1 MRKWRFLSY
10 FKNVLFS
17 SSQSFCFS
25 SILSVKKLFSG
36 LHYFVFICLAQF
48 VVVDLEA
55 VDASVIVASVEGEVF
70 SLSIEDEFQ
79 ITLDSSS
86 VGKKVE
92 EKSIIVTGDSGNAS
106 LLFSNG
112 ALITIKPGSRFYL
125 RKFAQKSF
133 SADPNANPS
142 QIEEEPSQSEL
153 LAHLDFGNLIVK
165 APKLRKGSSM
175 VLSSPLGTAGI
186 RGTMFQL
193 VAVRNPVTGDIT
205 GGVNLISGDITFTD
219 VAGNDVN
226 LASGQSLQLAS
237 GKLGESM
244 ATMPGGLVNL
254 TATYG
259 GSLTGGE
266 MPPSIDMLFPGV
278 TGTESASTTSS
289 PTISQAMDTDW
300 EMVHEIASD
309 IFFTIESTEMSS
321 SQFSF
326 DDISDAVT
334 VSTPT
339 PQAQAPSIPASISG
353 EILET
358 VEGLED
364 LYIEAPTISLSEGA
378 NIISSDQLVIEYL
391 VKRKNLN
398 YPLDDYGPFK
408 ILGSNSEI
416 YPSYSAKTLGS
427 LDITNS
433 VQVSNLDSVNYSILG
448 HESKITLY
456 VDDFALRK
464 VNFADGSPVS
474 VTITPTVK
482 IVDNQKPIISFSD
495 GKEQSNPLLVE
506 GKIGTQFIDPG
517 VSLIDNYYSEQEIVE
532 FMGLSTG
539 PEKSSFGSVNMEKA
553 GVYEITYQG
562 ISDPSGNLNE
572 PTTRWVQVV
581 DNTFPK
587 ATLYGS
593 NPIYI
598 DLNSTSVFKDP
609 GAFATDNLDGI
620 IEWGDDRIKVMV
632 EMLVDDNLQSY
643 NTVTNSLENIINE
656 AKNQDSVNATFR
668 LQYKISDLAG
678 NTSEISRQIV
688 LINSPFKTPT
698 MVMHGDNPLYHEVN
712 TSFSDPG
719 VTAYK
724 DMGSGVSPINLNSKV
739 SALAYLGSSISGLDS
754 SIVNFNMNNQIYV
767 DPSGNEDA
775 SRKIIIKYSVTDEF
789 GNNTKLEREVRI
801 VDSTSPVISL
811 NDAGGLDLLNL
822 QVGTAFTDPS
832 AVVTD
837 NYDSTP
843 VLKTKLISLSTNS
856 EMLDPSGSD
865 IFSTLSN
872 IGFWEPGDYEIIYES
887 TDLNG
892 NTGTNK
898 RNVRVV
904 DTIAP
909 LISVI
914 PHSFLT
920 SPSTNSLNSEVPEVS
935 SIVSYPSNPLPSE
948 ILSELLSL
956 PGYDHANKTYEQ
968 IDADPYINTFESD
981 KGFYIKDLPADPNDV
996 NFDDS
1001 PSGQT
1006 TQLVTDIWG
1015 RSFIWH
1021 SAFKIN
1027 FSNGVTLQDPGVYVR
1042 NDSNLVVTVSSSVV
1056 KKDDNPQPPLT
1067 PQPYK
1072 YLVSYTATQSNGQT
1086 ASVYDA
1092 RTIRFIDAVAPT
1104 IVLSPDPNPDG
1115 TNTFILAEGG
1125 LDYGDTNATA
1135 YIWTHST
1142 SIKTGPHSF
1151 ETKVL
1156 DAADG
1161 SIPKKLVRTVYSG
1174 FVNAG
1179 TFAGSVDEGN
1189 VKSADPITE
1198 ISKSD
1203 LEISQAV
1210 SSLIF
1215 TDFSKKD
1222 QVYTIKYDA
1231 EDTANNESVPKFRY
1245 LKVVDTIG
1253 PLITTPA
1260 NTSITL
1266 DFLSINGSSPSVDVR
1281 SEASVQN
1288 YIQNNILT
1296 AVDAY
1301 NFDPTITWDINITK
1315 PNGQN
1320 FGPGGTGFDEPPP
1333 GAIAG
1338 LVFPTNKNDS
1348 GYDVIVTAYDSSNN
1362 RSSKVTLELKIGDT
1376 RSPTLTMIGKSEI
1389 HDFLRFKSNAG
1400 LSNDEKPFTDA
1411 LTSSSN
1417 PELNSTGFAGGD
1429 HRMLLADYNFVDPGV
1444 YGEDEN
1450 SAWNKG
1456 NGYPDFD
1463 GDGIGEGHVIRRV
1476 ALRTMMDACDD
1487 NDPSNIDEGIIFAY
1501 SYFEKNSYTMENWQ
1515 NLLQSQVYGYPTDL
1529 NGTGGSAA
1537 KVPDVNAE
1545 DNSTLGG
1552 PYDFNDPNKTD
1563 LTNFDM
1569 TSVTIEYRVKDSW
1582 GNLSSIMTRN
1592 VYIYESRQYGNS
1604 AFYATPLTDAS
1615 GAAFESYYD
1624 VNGTNNSLHASNP
1637 FITSTRKDSDGDG
1650 VSDYWEFAM
1659 NTNYKDPS
1667 SKPDLSDPATFQAM
1681 SLLSIPQL
1689 QGRLS
1694 LMNDASALSSVPG
1707 LADFNATSGL

>member
-1 MRKWRFLSY
+1 LRKWRVLSY
-10 FKNVLFS
+10 FKNVLSS

-25 SILSVKKLFSG
+25 SILSVKKLFSV

-48 VVVDLEA
+48 VVVDLKA
-55 VDASVIVASVEGEVF
+55 VDASVIVASVEGDVF
-70 SLSIEDEFQ
+70 SFSIEDDFQ

-92 EKSIIVTGDSGNAS
+92 EKSIIVTGESGNAS

-112 ALITIKPGSRFYL
+112 ALITIKSGSRFYL

-133 SADPNANPS
+133 SADHNANPS

-165 APKLRKGSSM
+165 APKLKKGSSM

-259 GSLTGGE
+259 GSLTRGE

-278 TGTESASTTSS
+278 TGTESASSTSS
-289 PTISQAMDTDW
+289 PTMSQSMDTDW

-309 IFFTIESTEMSS
+309 IFFTIESTELSS
-321 SQFSF
+321 SQFTF
-326 DDISDAVT
+326 DDVSDAVT
-334 VSTPT
+334 VSTPS
-339 PQAQAPSIPASISG
+339 PQAKAPSVPSSISG

-456 VDDFALRK
+456 VDDFAFRK

-482 IVDNQKPIISFSD
+482 IVDNQKPIVSFSN
-495 GKEQSNPLLVE
+495 GKDQSNPLLVE
-506 GKIGTQFIDPG
+506 GEIGTQFIDPG
-517 VSLIDNYYSEQEIVE
+517 VSLIDNYYSEQEIIE

-539 PEKSSFGSVNMEKA
+539 PEESSFGSVNMEKA

-598 DLNSTSVFKDP
+598 DLNSTSVYKDP

-643 NTVTNSLENIINE
+643 NPVTNSLENIINE

-678 NTSEISRQIV
+678 NISEVSRQIV

-724 DMGSGVSPINLNSKV
+724 DMGSGISPINLNSKV

-754 SIVNFNMNNQIYV
+754 SIVNFNMNKQIYV
-767 DPSGNEDA
+767 DSIGNEDA

-801 VDSTSPVISL
+801 VDSTAPVISL
-811 NDAGGLDLLNL
+811 NDTGGLDLLNL
-822 QVGTAFTDPS
+822 QVGTAFNDPS
-832 AVVTD
+832 AEVTD
-837 NYDSTP
+837 NYDSNP

-920 SPSTNSLNSEVPEVS
+920 SPSTNPLNSEVPVVS
-935 SIVSYPSNPLPSE
+935 SIVSYPSYSLPPE

-956 PGYDHANKTYEQ
+956 PGYDYANKTYEQ
-968 IDADPYINTFESD
+968 KDANPYISTFGSD
-981 KGFYIKDLPADPNDV
+981 KDFYVKDIEVANFYDFPN
-996 NFDDS
+996 
-1001 PSGQT
+1001 GQT
-1006 TQLVTDIWG
+1006 TKLVNDSWG

-1027 FSNGVTLQDPGVYVR
+1027 FSNGVILQDPGVYVR
-1042 NDSNLVVTVSSSVV
+1042 SDSNLVVNVSSSVL
-1056 KKDDNPQPPLT
+1056 KQNDNPQPPLT

-1072 YLVSYTATQSNGQT
+1072 YFVSYTATQSNGQT
-1086 ASVYDA
+1086 ATVQDA
-1092 RTIRFIDAVAPT
+1092 RTIRFIDAVGPT
-1104 IVLSPDPNPDG
+1104 IDLSPV
-1115 TNTFILAEGG
+1115 TNGITDFILAEGG
-1125 LDYGDTNATA
+1125 LNYGDSDSSVFTWVN
-1135 YIWTHST
+1135 ST
-1142 SIKTGPHSF
+1142 KNGPVNLS
-1151 ETKVL
+1151 TRVL
-1156 DAADG
+1156 DAAEG
-1161 SIPKKLVRTVYSG
+1161 SIPEKLVRKIFAGLIVDANHSSVSPQGIVYSY
-1174 FVNAG
+1174 N
-1179 TFAGSVDEGN
+1179 SVTEN
-1189 VKSADPITE
+1189 NRTQTE
-1198 ISKSD
+1198 ISQSVSD
-1203 LEISQAV
+1203 EINTGI
-1210 SSLIF
+1210 SSKNMI
-1215 TDFSKKD
+1215 
-1222 QVYTIKYDA
+1222 YTIKYDA
-1231 EDTANNESVPKFRY
+1231 KDSANNDATSSYRY
-1245 LKVVDTIG
+1245 VIVKDTLAPTISTPTNKTLVVDYTSTSD
-1253 PLITTPA
+1253 PDVMDLQSVKDYMVADLNVTDA
-1260 NTSITL
+1260 N
-1266 DFLSINGSSPSVDVR
+1266 DFELSSS
-1281 SEASVQN
+1281 
-1288 YIQNNILT
+1288 L
-1296 AVDAY
+1296 
-1301 NFDPTITWDINITK
+1301 TWDVIISK
-1315 PNGQN
+1315 PNG
-1320 FGPGGTGFDEPPP
+1320 GAYEPGVPFPSNKDE
-1333 GAIAG
+1333 A
-1338 LVFPTNKNDS
+1338 
-1348 GYDVIVTAYDSSNN
+1348 GYDVTITSTDPSGNQSAPVT
-1362 RSSKVTLELKIGDT
+1362 RFLKVGDT
-1376 RSPTLTMIGKSEI
+1376 NKPVLTMMGKSVI
-1389 HDFLRFKSNAG
+1389 HDFLRFATNSASG
-1400 LSNDEKPFTDA
+1400 APTPPTYTDEISGNDFN
-1411 LTSSSN
+1411 SS
-1417 PELNSTGFAGGD
+1417 GFGGGE

-1444 YGEDEN
+1444 YAEDNN
-1450 SAWNKG
+1450 SAWNIAD
-1456 NGYPDFD
+1456 NFPDLD
-1463 GDGIGEGHVIRRV
+1463 GDGIGEGYVSIKVDSLNKVSQCSTGPNIIHIYSHFEESSE
-1476 ALRTMMDACDD
+1476 ALNSKSLKEWQTLLE
-1487 NDPSNIDEGIIFAY
+1487 SN
-1501 SYFEKNSYTMENWQ
+1501 
-1515 NLLQSQVYGYPTDL
+1515 LYGFPTDE
-1529 NGTGGSAA
+1529 NGTGGSPA
-1537 KVPDVNAE
+1537 KVPKVWDSSSNTGDHNFTDLNKE
-1545 DNSTLGG
+1545 SDTSTL
-1552 PYDFNDPNKTD
+1552 
-1563 LTNFDM
+1563 TNLDM
-1569 TSVTIEYRVKDSW
+1569 TVVTINYRVKDGWDNFSDPM
-1582 GNLSSIMTRN
+1582 SRI
-1592 VYIYESRQYGNS
+1592 VYVYESKQYSGY
-1604 AFYATPLTDAS
+1604 AFYATPL
-1615 GAAFESYYD
+1615 
-1624 VNGTNNSLHASNP
+1624 N
-1637 FITSTRKDSDGDG
+1637 
-1650 VSDYWEFAM
+1650 
-1659 NTNYKDPS
+1659 
-1667 SKPDLSDPATFQAM
+1667 
-1681 SLLSIPQL
+1681 
-1689 QGRLS
+1689 
-1694 LMNDASALSSVPG
+1694 
-1707 LADFNATSGL
+1707 

>member
-1 MRKWRFLSY
+1 MRKWRVLSY

-25 SILSVKKLFSG
+25 SILSVKKLFSV

-48 VVVDLEA
+48 VVVDLKA
-55 VDASVIVASVEGEVF
+55 VDASVIVASVEGDVF
-70 SLSIEDEFQ
+70 SLSIEDDFQ

-133 SADPNANPS
+133 SADHNANPS
-142 QIEEEPSQSEL
+142 QIEEEPSPSEL

-165 APKLRKGSSM
+165 APKLKKGSSM

-259 GSLTGGE
+259 GSLTRGE

-278 TGTESASTTSS
+278 TGTDSVTVTSS
-289 PTISQAMDTDW
+289 PTMSQTMDTDW

-321 SQFSF
+321 SKFSF

-339 PQAQAPSIPASISG
+339 PQAKAPSVPSSISG

-416 YPSYSAKTLGS
+416 YPSYFAKTLGS

-464 VNFADGSPVS
+464 VNFADGSPIS

-482 IVDNQKPIISFSD
+482 IVDNQKPIVSFSN
-495 GKEQSNPLLVE
+495 GKDQSNPLLVE
-506 GKIGTQFIDPG
+506 GEIGTQFIDPG
-517 VSLIDNYYSEQEIVE
+517 VSLIDNYYSEQEIIE

-598 DLNSTSVFKDP
+598 DLNSTSVYKDP

-643 NTVTNSLENIINE
+643 NPVTNSLENIINE

-678 NTSEISRQIV
+678 NISEISRQIV

-724 DMGSGVSPINLNSKV
+724 DMGSGISPINLNSKV

-754 SIVNFNMNNQIYV
+754 SIVNLNMNNQIYV
-767 DPSGNEDA
+767 DSSGNEDA

-789 GNNTKLEREVRI
+789 GNNTKLEREVSI
-801 VDSTSPVISL
+801 VDSTAPVISL
-811 NDAGGLDLLNL
+811 NDTGGLDLLNL
-822 QVGTAFTDPS
+822 QVGIAFNDPS
-832 AVVTD
+832 AEVTD
-837 NYDSTP
+837 NYDSNP

-904 DTIAP
+904 DSIAP
-909 LISVI
+909 LISVS
-914 PHSFLT
+914 PHTFLT
-920 SPSTNSLNSEVPEVS
+920 SPSTNSLNSDVPFSS
-935 SIVSYPSNPLPSE
+935 SIIDYPSNPLPTDILNE
-948 ILSELLSL
+948 ISNIS
-956 PGYDHANKTYEQ
+956 GYDHINKSYVQ
-968 IDADPYINTFESD
+968 IDSDPYINTFGSVKD
-981 KGFYIKDLPADPNDV
+981 FYIKDLPADPNDV

-1001 PSGQT
+1001 LSGQT
-1006 TQLVTDIWG
+1006 TKIVTDIWG

-1027 FSNGVTLQDPGVYVR
+1027 FSNGVILQDP
-1042 NDSNLVVTVSSSVV
+1042 
-1056 KKDDNPQPPLT
+1056 
-1067 PQPYK
+1067 
-1072 YLVSYTATQSNGQT
+1072 
-1086 ASVYDA
+1086 
-1092 RTIRFIDAVAPT
+1092 
-1104 IVLSPDPNPDG
+1104 
-1115 TNTFILAEGG
+1115 
-1125 LDYGDTNATA
+1125 
-1135 YIWTHST
+1135 
-1142 SIKTGPHSF
+1142 
-1151 ETKVL
+1151 
-1156 DAADG
+1156 
-1161 SIPKKLVRTVYSG
+1161 
-1174 FVNAG
+1174 
-1179 TFAGSVDEGN
+1179 
-1189 VKSADPITE
+1189 
-1198 ISKSD
+1198 
-1203 LEISQAV
+1203 
-1210 SSLIF
+1210 
-1215 TDFSKKD
+1215 
-1222 QVYTIKYDA
+1222 
-1231 EDTANNESVPKFRY
+1231 
-1245 LKVVDTIG
+1245 
-1253 PLITTPA
+1253 
-1260 NTSITL
+1260 
-1266 DFLSINGSSPSVDVR
+1266 
-1281 SEASVQN
+1281 
-1288 YIQNNILT
+1288 
-1296 AVDAY
+1296 
-1301 NFDPTITWDINITK
+1301 
-1315 PNGQN
+1315 
-1320 FGPGGTGFDEPPP
+1320 
-1333 GAIAG
+1333 
-1338 LVFPTNKNDS
+1338 
-1348 GYDVIVTAYDSSNN
+1348 
-1362 RSSKVTLELKIGDT
+1362 
-1376 RSPTLTMIGKSEI
+1376 
-1389 HDFLRFKSNAG
+1389 
-1400 LSNDEKPFTDA
+1400 
-1411 LTSSSN
+1411 
-1417 PELNSTGFAGGD
+1417 
-1429 HRMLLADYNFVDPGV
+1429 
-1444 YGEDEN
+1444 
-1450 SAWNKG
+1450 
-1456 NGYPDFD
+1456 
-1463 GDGIGEGHVIRRV
+1463 
-1476 ALRTMMDACDD
+1476 
-1487 NDPSNIDEGIIFAY
+1487 
-1501 SYFEKNSYTMENWQ
+1501 
-1515 NLLQSQVYGYPTDL
+1515 
-1529 NGTGGSAA
+1529 
-1537 KVPDVNAE
+1537 
-1545 DNSTLGG
+1545 
-1552 PYDFNDPNKTD
+1552 
-1563 LTNFDM
+1563 
-1569 TSVTIEYRVKDSW
+1569 
-1582 GNLSSIMTRN
+1582 
-1592 VYIYESRQYGNS
+1592 
-1604 AFYATPLTDAS
+1604 
-1615 GAAFESYYD
+1615 
-1624 VNGTNNSLHASNP
+1624 
-1637 FITSTRKDSDGDG
+1637 
-1650 VSDYWEFAM
+1650 
-1659 NTNYKDPS
+1659 
-1667 SKPDLSDPATFQAM
+1667 
-1681 SLLSIPQL
+1681 
-1689 QGRLS
+1689 
-1694 LMNDASALSSVPG
+1694 
-1707 LADFNATSGL
+1707 

>member
-10 FKNVLFS
+10 FKNVLSS

-339 PQAQAPSIPASISG
+339 PQAQAPSVPASISG

-464 VNFADGSPVS
+464 VNFADGSPIS

-517 VSLIDNYYSEQEIVE
+517 VSLIDNYYSEQEIIE

-539 PEKSSFGSVNMEKA
+539 PEKSAFGSVNMEKA

-643 NTVTNSLENIINE
+643 NPVTNSLENIINE

-920 SPSTNSLNSEVPEVS
+920 SPSTNSLNSEVPVVS
-935 SIVSYPSNPLPSE
+935 PIVSYPSNPLPSE

-968 IDADPYINTFESD
+968 IDADPYINTFGSD
-981 KGFYIKDLPADPNDV
+981 KDFYIKDLPNDPTDV
-996 NFDDS
+996 NFEGTA
-1001 PSGQT
+1001 SGQT
-1006 TQLVTDIWG
+1006 TKLVNDAWG

-1027 FSNGVTLQDPGVYVR
+1027 FKNGVTLQDPGVYIR
-1042 NDSNLVVTVSSSVV
+1042 NDSNLGVTVTSTVN
-1056 KKDDNPQPPLT
+1056 KTTDTDGR
-1067 PQPYK
+1067 PYK
-1072 YLVSYTATQSNGQT
+1072 YFVSYSASQSNGQSAT
-1086 ASVYDA
+1086 VTNA
-1092 RTIRFIDAVAPT
+1092 RTIRFIDAVEPT
-1104 IVLSPDPNPDG
+1104 IELSPLTDG
-1115 TNTFILAEGG
+1115 TEFFILAEGG
-1125 LDYGDTNATA
+1125 VEYGDTSSSA
-1135 YIWTHST
+1135 YLWTNST
-1142 SIKTGPHSF
+1142 SSKSAITL

-1156 DAADG
+1156 DAAEG
-1161 SIPKKLVRTVYSG
+1161 SIPKKLVRTIYSG
-1174 FVNAG
+1174 YVNAG
-1179 TFAGSVDEGN
+1179 TFAGSADEGN
-1189 VKSADPITE
+1189 VTSADPTTE
-1198 ISKSD
+1198 DPKSD

-1210 SSLIF
+1210 SVLIP
-1215 TDFSKKD
+1215 TKDSSKKD
-1222 QVYTIKYDA
+1222 QIYTIKYDA
-1231 EDTANNESVPKFRY
+1231 RDSANNIATSSYRY
-1245 LKVVDTIG
+1245 VVVKDTM
-1253 PLITTPA
+1253 PPVITTPVNQTLIVDYTSSSNPNVMDEQSVKDYLVADLNVTDA
-1260 NTSITL
+1260 NNFELSSSLTWNVSITPTYQPGVPYPPAK
-1266 DFLSINGSSPSVDVR
+1266 DGTGYTV
-1281 SEASVQN
+1281 
-1288 YIQNNILT
+1288 
-1296 AVDAY
+1296 
-1301 NFDPTITWDINITK
+1301 TITSTDPSGNESAPITR
-1315 PNGQN
+1315 
-1320 FGPGGTGFDEPPP
+1320 F
-1333 GAIAG
+1333 
-1338 LVFPTNKNDS
+1338 L
-1348 GYDVIVTAYDSSNN
+1348 
-1362 RSSKVTLELKIGDT
+1362 KVSDT
-1376 RSPTLTMIGKSEI
+1376 KKPTLTMMGKSVI
-1389 HDFLRFKSNAG
+1389 HDFLRFATNSAPG
-1400 LSNDEKPFTDA
+1400 APTPPTYTDEISGNDFN
-1411 LTSSSN
+1411 SS
-1417 PELNSTGFAGGD
+1417 GFGGGE

-1444 YGEDEN
+1444 YAEDNN
-1450 SAWNKG
+1450 SAWNIAD
-1456 NGYPDFD
+1456 NFPDLD
-1463 GDGIGEGHVIRRV
+1463 GDGIGEGYVSIKVDSLNKVSQCSTGPNIIHIYSHFDESSV
-1476 ALRTMMDACDD
+1476 ALNSKSLKEWQTLLE
-1487 NDPSNIDEGIIFAY
+1487 SN
-1501 SYFEKNSYTMENWQ
+1501 
-1515 NLLQSQVYGYPTDL
+1515 LYGFPTDE
-1529 NGTGGSAA
+1529 NGTGGSPA
-1537 KVPDVNAE
+1537 KVPKVWDSSSNTG
-1545 DNSTLGG
+1545 DHNFTDLNKKSDTSTL
-1552 PYDFNDPNKTD
+1552 
-1563 LTNFDM
+1563 TNLDM
-1569 TSVTIEYRVKDSW
+1569 TVVTINYRVKDGWDNFSDPM
-1582 GNLSSIMTRN
+1582 SRT
-1592 VYIYESRQYGNS
+1592 VYVYESKQYSGY
-1604 AFYATPLTDAS
+1604 AFYATPLTDIN
-1615 GAAFESYYD
+1615 GNAFEDYD
-1624 VNGTNNSLHASNP
+1624 NNGSTGNPSMSAS
-1637 FITSTRKDSDGDG
+1637 RKDTDGDG
-1650 VSDYWEFAM
+1650 VSDFWEFAM

-1667 SKPDLSDPATFQAM
+1667 SKPDLSDPAIFQAM

>member
-10 FKNVLFS
+10 FKNVLSS

-106 LLFSNG
+106 LLFTNG

-339 PQAQAPSIPASISG
+339 PQAQAPSVPASISG

-408 ILGSNSEI
+408 ILGLNSEI

-517 VSLIDNYYSEQEIVE
+517 VSLIDNYYSEQEIIE

-539 PEKSSFGSVNMEKA
+539 PEKSAFGSVNMEKA

-620 IEWGDDRIKVMV
+620 IEWGDDRIEVMV

-837 NYDSTP
+837 NYDTTP
-843 VLKTKLISLSTNS
+843 VLKTKLTSLSTNS

-920 SPSTNSLNSEVPEVS
+920 SPSTNSLNSEVPVVS
-935 SIVSYPSNPLPSE
+935 PIVSYPSNPLPSE

-968 IDADPYINTFESD
+968 IDADPYINTFGSD
-981 KGFYIKDLPADPNDV
+981 KDFYIKDLPNDPTDV
-996 NFDDS
+996 NFEGTA
-1001 PSGQT
+1001 SGQT
-1006 TQLVTDIWG
+1006 TKLVNDAWG

-1027 FSNGVTLQDPGVYVR
+1027 FKNGVTLQDPGVYIR
-1042 NDSNLVVTVSSSVV
+1042 NDSNLGVTVTSTVN
-1056 KKDDNPQPPLT
+1056 KTTDTDGR
-1067 PQPYK
+1067 PYK
-1072 YLVSYTATQSNGQT
+1072 YFVSYSASQSNGQSAT
-1086 ASVYDA
+1086 VTNA
-1092 RTIRFIDAVAPT
+1092 RTIRFIDAVEPT
-1104 IVLSPDPNPDG
+1104 IELSPLTDG
-1115 TNTFILAEGG
+1115 TEFFILAEGG
-1125 LDYGDTNATA
+1125 VEYGDTSSSA
-1135 YIWTHST
+1135 YLWTNST
-1142 SIKTGPHSF
+1142 SSKSAITL

-1156 DAADG
+1156 DAAEG
-1161 SIPKKLVRTVYSG
+1161 SIPKKLVRTIYSG
-1174 FVNAG
+1174 YVNAG
-1179 TFAGSVDEGN
+1179 TFAGSADEGN
-1189 VKSADPITE
+1189 VTSADPTTE
-1198 ISKSD
+1198 DPKSD

-1210 SSLIF
+1210 SVLIP
-1215 TDFSKKD
+1215 TKDSSKKD
-1222 QVYTIKYDA
+1222 QIYTIKYDA
-1231 EDTANNESVPKFRY
+1231 RDSANNIATSSYRY
-1245 LKVVDTIG
+1245 VVVKDTM
-1253 PLITTPA
+1253 PPVITTPVNQTLIVDYTSSSNPNVMDEQSVKDYLVADLNVTDA
-1260 NTSITL
+1260 NNFELSSSLTWNVSITPTYQPGVPYPPAK
-1266 DFLSINGSSPSVDVR
+1266 DGTGYTV
-1281 SEASVQN
+1281 
-1288 YIQNNILT
+1288 
-1296 AVDAY
+1296 
-1301 NFDPTITWDINITK
+1301 TITSTDPSGNESAPITR
-1315 PNGQN
+1315 
-1320 FGPGGTGFDEPPP
+1320 F
-1333 GAIAG
+1333 
-1338 LVFPTNKNDS
+1338 L
-1348 GYDVIVTAYDSSNN
+1348 
-1362 RSSKVTLELKIGDT
+1362 KVSDT
-1376 RSPTLTMIGKSEI
+1376 KKPTLTMMGKSVI
-1389 HDFLRFKSNAG
+1389 HDFLRFATNSAPG
-1400 LSNDEKPFTDA
+1400 APTPPTYTDEISGNDFN
-1411 LTSSSN
+1411 SS
-1417 PELNSTGFAGGD
+1417 GFGGGE

-1444 YGEDEN
+1444 YAEDNN
-1450 SAWNKG
+1450 SAWNIAD
-1456 NGYPDFD
+1456 NFPDLD
-1463 GDGIGEGHVIRRV
+1463 GDGIGEGYVSIKVDSLNKVSQCSTGPNIIHIYSHFDESSVS
-1476 ALRTMMDACDD
+1476 LNSKSLKEWQTLLE
-1487 NDPSNIDEGIIFAY
+1487 SN
-1501 SYFEKNSYTMENWQ
+1501 
-1515 NLLQSQVYGYPTDL
+1515 LYGFPTDE
-1529 NGTGGSAA
+1529 NGTGGSPA
-1537 KVPDVNAE
+1537 KVPKVWDSSSNTG
-1545 DNSTLGG
+1545 DHNFTDLNKKSDTSTL
-1552 PYDFNDPNKTD
+1552 
-1563 LTNFDM
+1563 TNLDM
-1569 TSVTIEYRVKDSW
+1569 TVVTINYRVKDGWDNFSDPM
-1582 GNLSSIMTRN
+1582 SRT
-1592 VYIYESRQYGNS
+1592 VYVYESKQYSGY
-1604 AFYATPLTDAS
+1604 AFYATPLTDIN
-1615 GAAFESYYD
+1615 GNAFEDYD
-1624 VNGTNNSLHASNP
+1624 NNGSTGNPSMSAS
-1637 FITSTRKDSDGDG
+1637 RKDTDGDG
-1650 VSDYWEFAM
+1650 VSDFWEFAM

-1667 SKPDLSDPATFQAM
+1667 SKPDLSDPAIFQAM

>member
-10 FKNVLFS
+10 FKNVLSS

-106 LLFSNG
+106 LLFTNG

-339 PQAQAPSIPASISG
+339 PQAQAPSVPASISG

-517 VSLIDNYYSEQEIVE
+517 VSLIDNYYSEQEIIE

-539 PEKSSFGSVNMEKA
+539 PEKSAFGSVNMEKA

-632 EMLVDDNLQSY
+632 EMLVDDNFQSY
-643 NTVTNSLENIINE
+643 NPVTNSLENIINE

-754 SIVNFNMNNQIYV
+754 SIVNFNMNKQIYV
-767 DPSGNEDA
+767 DSIGNEDA

-865 IFSTLSN
+865 IFSILSN

-956 PGYDHANKTYEQ
+956 PGYDHANNTYEQ
-968 IDADPYINTFESD
+968 IDADPYINTFGSD
-981 KGFYIKDLPADPNDV
+981 KDFYIKDLPADPNDV
-996 NFDDS
+996 IFDDS
-1001 PSGQT
+1001 VTGQT
-1006 TQLVTDIWG
+1006 TKPVNDVWG
-1015 RSFIWH
+1015 RSFIWY
-1021 SAFKIN
+1021 SAFKIK

-1042 NDSNLVVTVSSSVV
+1042 NDSNLGVTVNSSVL
-1056 KKDDNPQPPLT
+1056 KQNDNPQPPLT

-1072 YLVSYTATQSNGQT
+1072 YFVSYSASQSNGQVAT
-1086 ASVYDA
+1086 ISNA

-1104 IVLSPDPNPDG
+1104 IDLSPG
-1115 TNTFILAEGG
+1115 TTNGLTNFILAEGG
-1125 LDYGDTNATA
+1125 VNYGDNDSSVYTWEPPLNPE
-1135 YIWTHST
+1135 
-1142 SIKTGPHSF
+1142 KNGPV
-1151 ETKVL
+1151 TLTTDVI
-1156 DAADG
+1156 DAAEG
-1161 SIPKKLVRTVYSG
+1161 SIPEKLVRTI
-1174 FVNAG
+1174 
-1179 TFAGSVDEGN
+1179 FAGLVVDANHSTVSPLTTVYNYNSV
-1189 VKSADPITE
+1189 TE
-1198 ISKSD
+1198 NNRTQT
-1203 LEISQAV
+1203 EISQAV
-1210 SSLIF
+1210 SSKINTGLS
-1215 TDFSKKD
+1215 SKNMT
-1222 QVYTIKYDA
+1222 YTIKYDA
-1231 EDTANNESVPKFRY
+1231 KDSANNAATSKYRY
-1245 LKVVDTIG
+1245 VIVRDT
-1253 PLITTPA
+1253 LA
-1260 NTSITL
+1260 
-1266 DFLSINGSSPSVDVR
+1266 
-1281 SEASVQN
+1281 
-1288 YIQNNILT
+1288 
-1296 AVDAY
+1296 
-1301 NFDPTITWDINITK
+1301 PTIST
-1315 PNGQN
+1315 
-1320 FGPGGTGFDEPPP
+1320 
-1333 GAIAG
+1333 
-1338 LVFPTNKNDS
+1338 PTNKTLVVDYTS
-1348 GYDVIVTAYDSSNN
+1348 SSNPN
-1362 RSSKVTLELKIGDT
+1362 IMDEQSVKDYMVADLNVTDANNFEPKANLSWNVSFTPTYQPGVPYPATKDGIGYTVTIFSTDPSGNPSAPITRFLKVGDT
-1376 RSPTLTMIGKSEI
+1376 KKPTLTMMGKNVI
-1389 HDFLRFKSNAG
+1389 HDFLRFKSNASLG
-1400 LSNDEKPFTDA
+1400 NNELPFSDRPSDPSTNPDIN
-1411 LTSSSN
+1411 SS
-1417 PELNSTGFAGGD
+1417 GFGGGE

-1444 YGEDEN
+1444 YAEDNN
-1450 SAWNKG
+1450 SAWNIAD
-1456 NGYPDFD
+1456 NYPDLD
-1463 GDGIGEGHVIRRV
+1463 GDGIGEGYALIKVGSVNNVTQCSNGPNIIHVYSHFDEQSV
-1476 ALRTMMDACDD
+1476 ALNSKSLKEWQTLLE
-1487 NDPSNIDEGIIFAY
+1487 SN
-1501 SYFEKNSYTMENWQ
+1501 
-1515 NLLQSQVYGYPTDL
+1515 LYGFPTDE
-1529 NGTGGSAA
+1529 NGTGGSPA
-1537 KVPDVNAE
+1537 KVPKVWDSSSNTG
-1545 DNSTLGG
+1545 DHNFTDLNKKSDTSTL
-1552 PYDFNDPNKTD
+1552 
-1563 LTNFDM
+1563 TNLDM
-1569 TSVTIEYRVKDSW
+1569 TVVTINYRVKDGWDNFSDPM
-1582 GNLSSIMTRN
+1582 SRT
-1592 VYIYESRQYGNS
+1592 VYVYESKQYSGY
-1604 AFYATPLTDAS
+1604 AFYATPLTDIN
-1615 GAAFESYYD
+1615 GNAFEDYD
-1624 VNGTNNSLHASNP
+1624 NNGSTGNPSMSAS
-1637 FITSTRKDSDGDG
+1637 RKDTDGDG
-1650 VSDYWEFAM
+1650 VSDFWEFAM

-1667 SKPDLSDPATFQAM
+1667 SKPDLSDPAIFQAM

>member
-10 FKNVLFS
+10 FKNVLSS

-106 LLFSNG
+106 LLFTNG

-339 PQAQAPSIPASISG
+339 PQAQAPSVPASISG

-482 IVDNQKPIISFSD
+482 IVDNQKPIISFSG

-517 VSLIDNYYSEQEIVE
+517 VSLIDNYYSEQEIIE

-539 PEKSSFGSVNMEKA
+539 PEKSAFGSVNMEKA

-598 DLNSTSVFKDP
+598 DLNSTSVYKDP

-620 IEWGDDRIKVMV
+620 IEWGDDRIEVMV

-837 NYDSTP
+837 NYDTTP
-843 VLKTKLISLSTNS
+843 VLKTKLTSLSTNS

-920 SPSTNSLNSEVPEVS
+920 SPSTNSLNSEVPVVS
-935 SIVSYPSNPLPSE
+935 PIVSYPSNPLPSE

-968 IDADPYINTFESD
+968 IDADPYINTFGSD
-981 KGFYIKDLPADPNDV
+981 KDFYIKDLPNDPTDV
-996 NFDDS
+996 NFEGTA
-1001 PSGQT
+1001 SGQT
-1006 TQLVTDIWG
+1006 TKLVNDAWG

-1027 FSNGVTLQDPGVYVR
+1027 FKNGVTLQDPGVYIR
-1042 NDSNLVVTVSSSVV
+1042 NDSNLGVTVTSTVN
-1056 KKDDNPQPPLT
+1056 KTTDTDGR
-1067 PQPYK
+1067 PYK
-1072 YLVSYTATQSNGQT
+1072 YFVSYSASQSNGQSAT
-1086 ASVYDA
+1086 VTNA
-1092 RTIRFIDAVAPT
+1092 RTIRFIDAVEPT
-1104 IVLSPDPNPDG
+1104 IELSPLTDG
-1115 TNTFILAEGG
+1115 TEFFILAEGG
-1125 LDYGDTNATA
+1125 VEYGDTSSSA
-1135 YIWTHST
+1135 YLWTNST
-1142 SIKTGPHSF
+1142 SSKSAITL

-1156 DAADG
+1156 DAAEG
-1161 SIPKKLVRTVYSG
+1161 SIPKKLVRTIYSG
-1174 FVNAG
+1174 YVNAG
-1179 TFAGSVDEGN
+1179 TFAGSADEGN
-1189 VKSADPITE
+1189 VTSADPTTE
-1198 ISKSD
+1198 DPKSD

-1210 SSLIF
+1210 SVLIP
-1215 TDFSKKD
+1215 TKDSSKKD
-1222 QVYTIKYDA
+1222 QIYTIKYDA
-1231 EDTANNESVPKFRY
+1231 RDSANNIATSSYRY
-1245 LKVVDTIG
+1245 VVVKDTM
-1253 PLITTPA
+1253 PPVITTPVNQTLIVDYTSSSNPNVMDEQSVKDYLVADLNVTDA
-1260 NTSITL
+1260 NNFELSSSLTWNVSITPTYQPGVPYPPAK
-1266 DFLSINGSSPSVDVR
+1266 DGTGYTV
-1281 SEASVQN
+1281 
-1288 YIQNNILT
+1288 
-1296 AVDAY
+1296 
-1301 NFDPTITWDINITK
+1301 TITSTDPSGNESAPITR
-1315 PNGQN
+1315 
-1320 FGPGGTGFDEPPP
+1320 F
-1333 GAIAG
+1333 
-1338 LVFPTNKNDS
+1338 L
-1348 GYDVIVTAYDSSNN
+1348 
-1362 RSSKVTLELKIGDT
+1362 KVSDT
-1376 RSPTLTMIGKSEI
+1376 KKPTLTMMGKSVI
-1389 HDFLRFKSNAG
+1389 HDFLRFATNSAPG
-1400 LSNDEKPFTDA
+1400 APTPPTYTDEISGNDFN
-1411 LTSSSN
+1411 SS
-1417 PELNSTGFAGGD
+1417 GFGGGE

-1444 YGEDEN
+1444 YAEDNN
-1450 SAWNKG
+1450 SAWNIAD
-1456 NGYPDFD
+1456 NFPDLD
-1463 GDGIGEGHVIRRV
+1463 GDGIGEGYVSIKVDSLNKVSQCSTGPNIIHIYSHFDESSVS
-1476 ALRTMMDACDD
+1476 LNSKSLKEWQTLLE
-1487 NDPSNIDEGIIFAY
+1487 SN
-1501 SYFEKNSYTMENWQ
+1501 
-1515 NLLQSQVYGYPTDL
+1515 LYGFPTDE
-1529 NGTGGSAA
+1529 NGTGGSPA
-1537 KVPDVNAE
+1537 KVPKVWDSSSNTG
-1545 DNSTLGG
+1545 DHNFTDLNKKSDTSTL
-1552 PYDFNDPNKTD
+1552 
-1563 LTNFDM
+1563 TNLDM
-1569 TSVTIEYRVKDSW
+1569 TVVTINYRVKDGWDNFSDPM
-1582 GNLSSIMTRN
+1582 SRT
-1592 VYIYESRQYGNS
+1592 VYVYESKQYSGY
-1604 AFYATPLTDAS
+1604 AFYATPLTDIN
-1615 GAAFESYYD
+1615 GNAFEDYD
-1624 VNGTNNSLHASNP
+1624 NNGSTGNPSMSAS
-1637 FITSTRKDSDGDG
+1637 RKDTDGDG
-1650 VSDYWEFAM
+1650 VSDFWEFAM

-1667 SKPDLSDPATFQAM
+1667 SKPDLSDPAIFQAM

>member
-10 FKNVLFS
+10 FKNVLSS

-339 PQAQAPSIPASISG
+339 PQAQAPSVPASISG

-482 IVDNQKPIISFSD
+482 IVDNQKPIISFSG

-506 GKIGTQFIDPG
+506 GEIGTQFIDPG
-517 VSLIDNYYSEQEIVE
+517 VSLIDNYYSEQEIIE

-539 PEKSSFGSVNMEKA
+539 PEKSAFGSVNMEKA

-598 DLNSTSVFKDP
+598 DLNSTSVYKDP

-620 IEWGDDRIKVMV
+620 IEWGDDRIEVMV

>member
-1 MRKWRFLSY
+1 LRKWRFLSY

-254 TATYG
+254 TATYS

-339 PQAQAPSIPASISG
+339 PQAQAPSVPASISG

-482 IVDNQKPIISFSD
+482 IVDNQKPIISFSG

-506 GKIGTQFIDPG
+506 GEIGTQFIDPG
-517 VSLIDNYYSEQEIVE
+517 VSLIDNYYSEQEIIE

-539 PEKSSFGSVNMEKA
+539 PEKSAFGSVNMEKA

-598 DLNSTSVFKDP
+598 DLNSTSVYKDP

-620 IEWGDDRIKVMV
+620 IEWGDDRIEVMV

>member
-10 FKNVLFS
+10 FKNVLSS

-106 LLFSNG
+106 LLFTNG

-254 TATYG
+254 TATYS

-339 PQAQAPSIPASISG
+339 PQAQAPSVPASISG

-539 PEKSSFGSVNMEKA
+539 PEKSAFGSVNMEKA

-643 NTVTNSLENIINE
+643 NPVTNSLENIINE

-754 SIVNFNMNNQIYV
+754 SIVNFNMNKQIYV
-767 DPSGNEDA
+767 DSIGNEDA

-920 SPSTNSLNSEVPEVS
+920 SPSTNSLNSEVPVVS
-935 SIVSYPSNPLPSE
+935 PIVSYPSNPLPSE
-948 ILSELLSL
+948 ILSEIFSL
-956 PGYDHANKTYEQ
+956 PGYDHANKTYKQ
-968 IDADPYINTFESD
+968 IDKDPYINTFGSD
-981 KGFYIKDLPADPNDV
+981 KDFYIKDLPNDPTDV
-996 NFDDS
+996 NFEGTA
-1001 PSGQT
+1001 SGQT
-1006 TQLVTDIWG
+1006 TKLVNDAWG

-1027 FSNGVTLQDPGVYVR
+1027 FKNGVTLQDPGVYIR
-1042 NDSNLVVTVSSSVV
+1042 NDSNLGVTVTSTVN
-1056 KKDDNPQPPLT
+1056 KTTDTDGR
-1067 PQPYK
+1067 PYK
-1072 YLVSYTATQSNGQT
+1072 YFVSYSASQSNGQSAT
-1086 ASVYDA
+1086 VTNA
-1092 RTIRFIDAVAPT
+1092 RTIRFIDAVEPT
-1104 IVLSPDPNPDG
+1104 IELSPLTDG
-1115 TNTFILAEGG
+1115 TEFFILAEGG
-1125 LDYGDTNATA
+1125 VEYGDTSSSA
-1135 YIWTHST
+1135 YLWTNST
-1142 SIKTGPHSF
+1142 SSKSAITL

-1156 DAADG
+1156 DAAEG
-1161 SIPKKLVRTVYSG
+1161 SIPKKLVRTIYSG
-1174 FVNAG
+1174 YVNAG
-1179 TFAGSVDEGN
+1179 TFTGSADEGN
-1189 VKSADPITE
+1189 VTSADPTTE
-1198 ISKSD
+1198 DPKSD

-1210 SSLIF
+1210 SVLIP
-1215 TDFSKKD
+1215 TKDSSKKD
-1222 QVYTIKYDA
+1222 QIYTIKYDA
-1231 EDTANNESVPKFRY
+1231 RDSANNIATSSYRY
-1245 LKVVDTIG
+1245 VVVKDTM
-1253 PLITTPA
+1253 PPVITTPVNQTLIVDYTSSSNPNVMDEQSVKDYLVADLNVTDA
-1260 NTSITL
+1260 N
-1266 DFLSINGSSPSVDVR
+1266 DFELSSS
-1281 SEASVQN
+1281 
-1288 YIQNNILT
+1288 L
-1296 AVDAY
+1296 
-1301 NFDPTITWDINITK
+1301 TWDVIISK
-1315 PNGQN
+1315 PNG
-1320 FGPGGTGFDEPPP
+1320 GAYEPGVPFPSNKDE
-1333 GAIAG
+1333 A
-1338 LVFPTNKNDS
+1338 
-1348 GYDVIVTAYDSSNN
+1348 GYDVTITSIDPSGNQSAPVT
-1362 RSSKVTLELKIGDT
+1362 RFLKVGDT

-1604 AFYATPLTDAS
+1604 AF
-1615 GAAFESYYD
+1615 
-1624 VNGTNNSLHASNP
+1624 
-1637 FITSTRKDSDGDG
+1637 
-1650 VSDYWEFAM
+1650 
-1659 NTNYKDPS
+1659 
-1667 SKPDLSDPATFQAM
+1667 
-1681 SLLSIPQL
+1681 
-1689 QGRLS
+1689 
-1694 LMNDASALSSVPG
+1694 
-1707 LADFNATSGL
+1707 

>member
-10 FKNVLFS
+10 FKNVLSS

-254 TATYG
+254 TATYS

-339 PQAQAPSIPASISG
+339 PQAQAPSVPASISG

-464 VNFADGSPVS
+464 VNFADGSPIS

-539 PEKSSFGSVNMEKA
+539 PEKSAFGSVNMEKA

-620 IEWGDDRIKVMV
+620 IEWGDDRIEVMV

-754 SIVNFNMNNQIYV
+754 SIVNFNMNKQIYV
-767 DPSGNEDA
+767 DSIGNEDA

-801 VDSTSPVISL
+801 VDSTPPVISL

-843 VLKTKLISLSTNS
+843 VLKTKLTSLSTNS

-920 SPSTNSLNSEVPEVS
+920 SPSTNPLNSEVPVVS
-935 SIVSYPSNPLPSE
+935 SIVSYPSNPLPPE

-968 IDADPYINTFESD
+968 KYPNPYINTFGSD
-981 KGFYIKDLPADPNDV
+981 KDFYIKDIEVANFYDFPN
-996 NFDDS
+996 
-1001 PSGQT
+1001 GQT
-1006 TQLVTDIWG
+1006 TKLVNDSWG

-1056 KKDDNPQPPLT
+1056 RQNDKPQPPIT

-1072 YLVSYTATQSNGQT
+1072 YFVSYTATQSNGQT
-1086 ASVYDA
+1086 ATVQDA

-1104 IVLSPDPNPDG
+1104 IVLSPNPNPDG

-1125 LDYGDTNATA
+1125 VEYGDTSSSA
-1135 YIWTHST
+1135 YLWTN
-1142 SIKTGPHSF
+1142 SISSKSAITL

-1156 DAADG
+1156 DAAEG
-1161 SIPKKLVRTVYSG
+1161 SIPDKLVRTIFG
-1174 FVNAG
+1174 EFVNDTNFSNATPLG
-1179 TFAGSVDEGN
+1179 LVYNTDPTSGAI
-1189 VKSADPITE
+1189 KSSNE
-1198 ISKSD
+1198 ISTSVAG
-1203 LEISQAV
+1203 LISTSNLNKGRV
-1210 SSLIF
+1210 F
-1215 TDFSKKD
+1215 
-1222 QVYTIKYDA
+1222 TIKYDA
-1231 EDTANNESVPKFRY
+1231 EDNASNVADSNYRY
-1245 LKVVDTIG
+1245 VIVRDTLAPSISTPTNQTLVVDYTSSLNPNIMDEQSVKDYMVAD
-1253 PLITTPA
+1253 LNVTDA
-1260 NTSITL
+1260 N
-1266 DFLSINGSSPSVDVR
+1266 DFELSSS
-1281 SEASVQN
+1281 
-1288 YIQNNILT
+1288 L
-1296 AVDAY
+1296 
-1301 NFDPTITWDINITK
+1301 TWDVIISK
-1315 PNGQN
+1315 PNG
-1320 FGPGGTGFDEPPP
+1320 GAYEPGVPFPSNKDE
-1333 GAIAG
+1333 A
-1338 LVFPTNKNDS
+1338 
-1348 GYDVIVTAYDSSNN
+1348 GYDVTITSTDPSGNQSAPVT
-1362 RSSKVTLELKIGDT
+1362 RFLKVGDT
-1376 RSPTLTMIGKSEI
+1376 NKPVLTMMGKSVI
-1389 HDFLRFKSNAG
+1389 HDFLRFATNSAPG
-1400 LSNDEKPFTDA
+1400 APTPPTYTDEISGNDFN
-1411 LTSSSN
+1411 SS
-1417 PELNSTGFAGGD
+1417 GFGGGE

-1444 YGEDEN
+1444 YAEDNN
-1450 SAWNKG
+1450 SAWNIAD
-1456 NGYPDFD
+1456 NFPDLD
-1463 GDGIGEGHVIRRV
+1463 GDGIGEGYVSIKVDSLNKVSQCSTGPNIIHIYSHFDESSVS
-1476 ALRTMMDACDD
+1476 LNSKSLKEWQTLLE
-1487 NDPSNIDEGIIFAY
+1487 SN
-1501 SYFEKNSYTMENWQ
+1501 
-1515 NLLQSQVYGYPTDL
+1515 LYGFPTDE
-1529 NGTGGSAA
+1529 NGTGGSPA
-1537 KVPDVNAE
+1537 KVPKVWDSSSNTG
-1545 DNSTLGG
+1545 DHNFTDLNKKSDTSTL
-1552 PYDFNDPNKTD
+1552 
-1563 LTNFDM
+1563 TNLDM
-1569 TSVTIEYRVKDSW
+1569 TVVTINYRVKDGWDNFSDPM
-1582 GNLSSIMTRN
+1582 SRT
-1592 VYIYESRQYGNS
+1592 VYVYESKQYSGY
-1604 AFYATPLTDAS
+1604 AFYATPLTDIN
-1615 GAAFESYYD
+1615 GNAFEDYD
-1624 VNGTNNSLHASNP
+1624 NNGSTGNPSMSAS
-1637 FITSTRKDSDGDG
+1637 RKDTDGDG
-1650 VSDYWEFAM
+1650 VSDFWEFAM

-1667 SKPDLSDPATFQAM
+1667 SKPDLSDPAIFQAM

>member
-339 PQAQAPSIPASISG
+339 PQAQAPSVPASISG

-482 IVDNQKPIISFSD
+482 IVDNQKPIISFSG

-517 VSLIDNYYSEQEIVE
+517 VSLIDNYYSEQEIIE

-539 PEKSSFGSVNMEKA
+539 PEKSAFGSVNMEKA

-598 DLNSTSVFKDP
+598 DLNSTSVYKDP

-620 IEWGDDRIKVMV
+620 IEWGDDRIEVMV

-968 IDADPYINTFESD
+968 IDADPYINTFGSD

-1231 EDTANNESVPKFRY
+1231 EDSANNECY
-1245 LKVVDTIG
+1245 LKISICQSCRYTGSI
-1253 PLITTPA
+1253 ITH
-1260 NTSITL
+1260 L
-1266 DFLSINGSSPSVDVR
+1266 
-1281 SEASVQN
+1281 
-1288 YIQNNILT
+1288 
-1296 AVDAY
+1296 
-1301 NFDPTITWDINITK
+1301 
-1315 PNGQN
+1315 
-1320 FGPGGTGFDEPPP
+1320 
-1333 GAIAG
+1333 
-1338 LVFPTNKNDS
+1338 
-1348 GYDVIVTAYDSSNN
+1348 
-1362 RSSKVTLELKIGDT
+1362 
-1376 RSPTLTMIGKSEI
+1376 
-1389 HDFLRFKSNAG
+1389 
-1400 LSNDEKPFTDA
+1400 
-1411 LTSSSN
+1411 
-1417 PELNSTGFAGGD
+1417 LNSTLILD
-1429 HRMLLADYNFVDPGV
+1429 
-1444 YGEDEN
+1444 
-1450 SAWNKG
+1450 
-1456 NGYPDFD
+1456 
-1463 GDGIGEGHVIRRV
+1463 
-1476 ALRTMMDACDD
+1476 
-1487 NDPSNIDEGIIFAY
+1487 
-1501 SYFEKNSYTMENWQ
+1501 
-1515 NLLQSQVYGYPTDL
+1515 
-1529 NGTGGSAA
+1529 
-1537 KVPDVNAE
+1537 
-1545 DNSTLGG
+1545 
-1552 PYDFNDPNKTD
+1552 
-1563 LTNFDM
+1563 
-1569 TSVTIEYRVKDSW
+1569 
-1582 GNLSSIMTRN
+1582 
-1592 VYIYESRQYGNS
+1592 
-1604 AFYATPLTDAS
+1604 
-1615 GAAFESYYD
+1615 
-1624 VNGTNNSLHASNP
+1624 
-1637 FITSTRKDSDGDG
+1637 
-1650 VSDYWEFAM
+1650 
-1659 NTNYKDPS
+1659 
-1667 SKPDLSDPATFQAM
+1667 
-1681 SLLSIPQL
+1681 
-1689 QGRLS
+1689 
-1694 LMNDASALSSVPG
+1694 
-1707 LADFNATSGL
+1707 